1 MLKKLLPVLLFLI
14 GTGAGVGAGVFL
26 RPPLDESAK
35 AAMVDEAEQKQAEE
49 EKAAKEYVKLNN
61 QFVVPVV
68 KNERVSA
75 LVVMSLS
82 VEVTAGTTQ
91 DVYSHEPK
99 LRDMFLQTL
108 FDHANIG
115 GFEGEF
121 TGAARM
127 DLLRQSL
134 REVAHREF
142 EGTIH
147 DVLIS
152 DIVRQDM

>member
-1 MLKKLLPVLLFLI
+1 M
-14 GTGAGVGAGVFL
+14 A
-26 RPPLDESAK
+26 
-35 AAMVDEAEQKQAEE
+35 
-49 EKAAKEYVKLNN
+49 EKAAKEYEEEKEAQREYVKLNN

-75 LVVMSLS
+75 LVVLSLS
-82 VEVTAGTTQ
+82 VEVKAGTTQ
-91 DVYSHEPK
+91 DIFSHEPK
-99 LRDMFLQTL
+99 LRDVFLQAL

-121 TGAARM
+121 TGAGRM

-134 REVAHREF
+134 REIAQREF
-142 EGTIH
+142 PEKIY
-147 DVLIS
+147 DILIS

>member
-26 RPPLDESAK
+26 RPAPNPDEM
-35 AAMVDEAEQKQAEE
+35 AAMA
-49 EKAAKEYVKLNN
+49 EKAAKEYEEEKEAQREYVKLNN

-75 LVVMSLS
+75 LVVLSLS
-82 VEVTAGTTQ
+82 VEVKAGTTQ
-91 DVYSHEPK
+91 DIFSHEPK
-99 LRDMFLQTL
+99 LRDVFLQAL

-115 GFEGEF
+115 GFQGEF
-121 TGAARM
+121 TGAGRM

-134 REVAHREF
+134 REIAQREF
-142 EGTIH
+142 PEKIY
-147 DVLIS
+147 DILIS